1 MNILLPKFNL
11 PACAL
16 LIAFYCWCLL
26 EGSEPSSEILFSI
39 DPVTGTL
46 LAVGAIGG
54 GLGAYFGAKE
64 AGSAAERAARI
75 QAREAK
81 KAERLRVKRIRNIY
95 GPEACRAANRLRR
108 KYGYSMSEIDEIVEG
123 TMNQLEGQADAERAE
138 IDRASGQLP
147 LSGQLT
153 KRRQGIFDTLMS
165 QAAQARLGATRTGE
179 QAGLS
184 RRAQDLSTLGN
195 YAGMIGGVAPAQAQ
209 APAFTPSPGVALAS
223 NLGSS
228 LTNIAQYTHAQR
240 NDPKTKTAPNTT
252 DTQGFGLGD

>member
-11 PACAL
+11 PACVL

-39 DPVTGTL
+39 DPVTGIIL
-46 LAVGAIGG
+46 GVGALAGG
-54 GLGAYFGAKE
+54 GGAFFGAKE
-64 AGSAAERAARI
+64 AGDAATEAAKI

-81 KAERLRVKRIRNIY
+81 KAEKLRVKRIRSIY
-95 GPEACRAANRLRR
+95 GPEAGRAAKRLSR

-147 LSGQLT
+147 LSGQMT

-165 QAAQARLGATRTGE
+165 QAAQTRLGATRTGE

-184 RRAQDLSTLGN
+184 RRSQDLSTVGN
-195 YAGMIGGVAPAQAQ
+195 FAGMLGGIAPAQAQ

-223 NLGSS
+223 SLGSS
-228 LTNIAQYTHAQR
+228 MSNFAEYTHAQR
-240 NDPKTKTAPNTT
+240 NDPKKTTT
-252 DTQGFGLGD
+252 IDDETLAFG